1 MVRCPIVK
9 VIFYDKKG
17 NIAIMAMHSVS
28 RIYTGH
34 DIIQMKLKTAQFKYW
49 QNIGKLKIMITL

>member
-1 MVRCPIVK
+1 
-9 VIFYDKKG
+9 
-17 NIAIMAMHSVS
+17 MAMHSVS